1 MAAAGRADLAVPAAV
16 VAEVIMGTVSRFADL
31 VAAAPGRQEPL
42 GRDLVALYLRLT
54 GLTAQDQ

>member
-1 MAAAGRADLAVPAAV
+1 MW
-16 VAEVIMGTVSRFADL
+16 TVSRFADL

-54 GLTAQDQ
+54 GLTARDE